1 MKKFYSYCF
10 FFLLLSGCLTVNA
23 QNNPP
28 TWPGGQGSA
37 NDVPVR
43 FAAGNFITGNNIQ
56 KQSFQKENLQPS
68 FFNSNYYVLVQ
79 FLKLPSLQAQND
91 LRTLGC
97 NLQTYLP
104 GNAYLATIK
113 NSFSFLQAADF
124 QIISINNVP
133 AVYKKDIALI
143 NYRQSSDK
151 ENQKLLAVSYYAS
164 VAKADVIAELEKA
177 GALIV
182 PTKYTD
188 ANVIF
193 IQVDIDKTDAIAAL
207 PFVTYVGL
215 QTLTDKEL
223 NYKSIGKHAVT
234 GLLSPS
240 GKNLSGKGITVG
252 VGDNS
257 EIVTQALDFT
267 GRTINRVPVP
277 FSFHG
282 IHVSGTV
289 AGAGLLDPKHNGM
302 APRATIVSQY
312 FSDIITT
319 APTYVADYNMVV
331 TNNSYTNAD
340 GGCPG
345 EGAYDV
351 VSNYVDKQMGDYEKL
366 LHIFAAGN
374 DGNLTCSPYPF
385 KFATIKSG
393 YQVAK
398 NVLTVGAVDTLYVAS
413 FFSSRG
419 PVNDGRLKPEIM
431 ATGYNVLST
440 RHNFTYGTSSGT
452 SMASP
457 IVAGVATLLNEQYRK
472 FNSGAVPQAALIKAV
487 LCNTAEDLGN
497 PGPDFT
503 FGFGNLNARRA
514 AEAIENNRF
523 YLSTSTS
530 STNTITVPAGVRR
543 LKVMLYWNDTAAAP
557 NAASQL
563 INDFDLTVVTPGSIT
578 HLPLIL
584 NPLPANVNDT
594 AVEGVDRRNNIEQ
607 VVIDTPAAG
616 NYVINV
622 NAFAL
627 PYGPQEYVVTY
638 QLDMN
643 GVTVEYP
650 FGDEK
655 IVPGESETI
664 RWNAYGDEANTF
676 TLEYFDGSSWNLIDN
691 NVPANAQSY
700 NWTAPPTVSNNYLV
714 RVSRNSSA
722 YTDQSDFNFTVIGQ
736 PVVTATIPCDGFA
749 QLDWP
754 AIPGATSYN
763 IWQLK
768 ADTMAIIGNTASL
781 TYLISGLNSATTYW
795 FGVSAKNGTV
805 NGRRSVSKSV
815 LPSTGVCTLAVFDN
829 DLKAVSID
837 APITGRQFTSSALT
851 ATEQIKFTIKNQDN
865 VATTGSYDLYYQ
877 INGGTTVMETS
888 AVAIAALATR
898 QYTFT
903 TTANFTA
910 PGIYTIKAWVKRTGD
925 TQLLDDTTT
934 VTIKHLSNA
943 LITLPVVDGFE
954 NALTKDY
961 LLNTTGLD
969 SIDRVDFKA
978 NTSRGRARTFINSG
992 FALNGNKAITLDQFP
1007 YSAVLNTDSLLMTY
1021 NLGNYISG
1029 QQLRLDFYYK
1039 NHGNENNPN
1048 NKVWIRGGDN
1058 KPWILAYDLIANQA
1072 ALGQYKHAIININDV
1087 LDTVLPAQPISSS
1100 FQIKFTQQ
1108 GNTSTNNPYPIVDQD
1123 DGYTFDDVG
1132 IKEVTNDIGISRII
1146 SPAVSG
1152 CGLAGNQTVSFEIKN
1167 YSSTTFTNVPVYY
1180 NVNGGGTVMETIA
1193 SLTPGLTTHNFA
1205 LPVNL
1210 LPDTDYNFNF
1220 WIYEAT
1226 DNYRNNDT
1234 VLNYNFHT
1242 APVISTFPY
1251 LEGFESG
1258 TGSWYSKGQNNSWQW
1273 GTPAKTIINK
1283 AANGTKAWVT
1293 NLTGNYNTNE
1303 ISYLYSPCFNLTGLT
1318 QPVLSFSHI
1327 FRIEDGT
1334 PADYNWVEYSVN
1346 GGVTWSR
1353 LGTNGGGTNWYN
1365 DPTGKNQWRNSLTT
1379 WHVAS
1384 FNIAPTTNIVR
1395 FRIVFTSDLGY
1406 NLEGVGID
1414 DIHVFDKA
1422 AVYAGTTLT
1431 GITQTVSGSSW
1442 VNFNSGATRVASIN
1456 ANGNNLGS
1464 TRVDVYPYT
1473 GTVRVANNQ
1482 YYLNRNI
1489 VIRPTTQPASNV
1501 TVRFYFTDA
1510 EAKSL
1515 LAATGCGACSKP
1527 KDPYE
1532 LGVTKYSGS
1541 AAQENGT
1548 LTDNGGA
1555 IYAYIL
1561 PANTEIVPYD
1571 NGYYAEFPVN
1581 SFSEFWLNNGGV
1593 NGNQSLPVNL
1603 LSFEA
1608 VKQTKKVLLQ
1618 WTTDNEV
1625 NADKYIVERS
1635 ADGVTYTSLG
1645 NVPAY
1650 NNGNKNNYSFTDM
1663 QPFTGLNFYRLK
1675 IMDIDGSFRNSPI
1688 RKINFD
1694 NAGDDFTIYPNPV
1707 TGNKLFITSSGNI
1720 NSAVLFDAAGRLIK
1734 LFTLKGRSNILDV
1747 SGIAKGTYQIKIF
1760 TENAAHTEKIIIQ

>member
-1 MKKFYSYCF
+1 MKKFYFYCF
-10 FFLLLSGCLTVNA
+10 HFLLLTACFSATA
-23 QNNPP
+23 QN
-28 TWPGGQGSA
+28 T
-37 NDVPVR
+37 DTPVR

-56 KQSFQKENLQPS
+56 KQSFQKENLQAS
-68 FFNSNYYVLVQ
+68 FFNNNFYVLVQ
-79 FLKLPSLQAQND
+79 FSKLPSLQVQIE
-91 LRTLGC
+91 LRSLGC
-97 NLQTYLP
+97 DLQTYLP
-104 GNAYLATIK
+104 GNAYLASIN
-113 NSFSFLQAADF
+113 NSFDFAKAADF
-124 QIISINNVP
+124 QITSINNIP
-133 AVYKKDIALI
+133 AVYKKDIALA
-143 NYRQSSDK
+143 NYHQSADK
-151 ENQKLLAVSYYAS
+151 ENQKVLAISYYGS
-164 VAKADVIAELEKA
+164 LNRTTVIAELEKIGVFMVA
-177 GALIV
+177 
-182 PTKYTD
+182 TKYTD
-188 ANVIF
+188 ANMIF
-193 IQVDIDKTDAIAAL
+193 IQADIDKADAIATL
-207 PFVTYVGL
+207 PFVSYVGL

-234 GLLSPS
+234 SLLSPS
-240 GKNLSGKGITVG
+240 GKNLSGKGITAG
-252 VGDNS
+252 VGDNA
-257 EIVTQALDFT
+257 EIATTTLDFT
-267 GRTINRVPVP
+267 GRVINRVPVP
-277 FSFHG
+277 LSFHG

-312 FSDIITT
+312 FSDIITS

-345 EGAYDV
+345 EGVYDV
-351 VSNYVDKQMGDYEKL
+351 VSNYVDKQTGDYEKL

-374 DGNLTCSPYPF
+374 DGNFTCSPYPF
-385 KFATIKSG
+385 KYATIKSG

-398 NVLTVGAVDTLYVAS
+398 NVLTVGAVDTLYAAS

-431 ATGYNVLST
+431 ATGYNTLST
-440 RHNFTYGTSSGT
+440 RHNFSYGTMSGT

-457 IVAGVATLLNEQYRK
+457 VVAGVATLLNEQYRK
-472 FNSGAVPQAALIKAV
+472 VYGGAVPQAALIKAV
-487 LCNTAEDLGN
+487 LCNTAEDSGN

-514 AEAIENNRF
+514 AEAIENSRF
-523 YLSTSTS
+523 YLSISVPS
-530 STNTITVPAGVRR
+530 SNTISVPAGVRR

-557 NAASQL
+557 NAATQL
-563 INDFDLTVVTPGSIT
+563 INDFDLTVVTPGNIT

-584 NPLPANVNDT
+584 NPSPANVNDT
-594 AVEGVDRRNNIEQ
+594 AVQGIDRRNNIEQ
-607 VVIDTPAAG
+607 VVIDNPAAG
-616 NYVINV
+616 DYAINV

-627 PYGPQEYVVTY
+627 PYGPQEYVITY
-638 QLDMN
+638 QMDMN

-655 IVPGESETI
+655 IVPGELEVI
-664 RWNAYGDEANTF
+664 RWNAYGDETKTF
-676 TLEYFDGSSWNLIDN
+676 TVEYFDGTAWNVIDN

-700 NWTAPPTVSNNYLV
+700 NWVVPATVSNNYKV
-714 RVSRNSSA
+714 RVSRNASP
-722 YTDQSDFNFTVIGQ
+722 YTNQSPFNFTVIGQ
-736 PVVTATIPCDGFA
+736 PVVITTIPCDGFA

-754 AIPGATSYN
+754 VIPGATSYN

-768 ADTMAIIGNTASL
+768 ADTMAIIGNTNSN
-781 TYLISGLNSATTYW
+781 TYLIPGLNNTTTYW

-815 LPSTGVCTLAVFDN
+815 LPSTGVCTLSIFDN
-829 DLKAVSID
+829 NLKATSID
-837 APITGRQFTSSALT
+837 APVTGRQFTSSALT
-851 ATEQIKFTIKNQDN
+851 AAEQIKFTIRNLDN
-865 VATTGSYDLYYQ
+865 VATTGSYDLFYQ
-877 INGGTTVMETS
+877 INGGATIMETS
-888 AVAIAALATR
+888 AVNIAALATR

-903 TTANFTA
+903 TPSNFAA
-910 PGIYTIKAWVKRTGD
+910 PGMYTIKAWVKRAGD
-925 TQLLDDTTT
+925 TQLADDTTT
-934 VTIKHLSNA
+934 ITIKHLPNA
-943 LITLPVVDGFE
+943 LLTLPVADGFE
-954 NALTKDY
+954 NGLTKDY

-969 SIDRVDFKA
+969 SIDRVDFKT
-978 NTSRGRARTFINSG
+978 NSVRGRARTFVNSG
-992 FALNGNKAITLDQFP
+992 FAFSGSKAVTLDQFP
-1007 YSAVLNTDSLLMTY
+1007 YNAALTTDSLLMTY
-1021 NLGNYISG
+1021 NLGNYVSG

-1039 NHGNENNPN
+1039 NHGNDNNPN

-1058 KPWILAYDLIANQA
+1058 KPWILAYDLVSNQA
-1072 ALGQYKHAIININDV
+1072 ALGEYKHAIININDV

-1100 FQIKFTQQ
+1100 FQIKFSQQ
-1108 GNTSTNNPYPIVDQD
+1108 GNTSANNPYPIVDQD
-1123 DGYTFDDVG
+1123 DGYTFDDVR
-1132 IKEVTNDIGISRII
+1132 IKEVTNDISINRII
-1146 SPAVSG
+1146 SPSVSG
-1152 CGLAGNQTVSFEIKN
+1152 CGLAGNQAISFEIKN

-1180 NVNGGGTVMETIA
+1180 NVNGGATVMETIA
-1193 SLTPGLTTHNFA
+1193 SLAPGLTTKTFA
-1205 LPVNL
+1205 LPENL

-1220 WIYEAT
+1220 WVYEVT
-1226 DNYRNNDT
+1226 DNYRNNDS

-1242 APVISTFPY
+1242 APVISAFPY
-1251 LEGFESG
+1251 LEGFESN

-1283 AANGTKAWVT
+1283 AANGSKAWVT

-1327 FRIEDGT
+1327 FKIEDAT
-1334 PADYNWVEYSVN
+1334 PADFTWVEYSVN

-1353 LGTNGGGTNWYN
+1353 LGVNGGGTNWYN
-1365 DPTGKNQWRNSLTT
+1365 DATGKNQWRASLPT

-1384 FNIAPTTNIVR
+1384 FNIPPTNSIVR

-1414 DIHVFDKA
+1414 DIDIFDKA
-1422 AVYAGTTLT
+1422 AVYAGSAIT
-1431 GITQTVSGSSW
+1431 GITQNVSGSNW
-1442 VNFNSGATRVASIN
+1442 VHFNSGATRIASIN
-1456 ANGNNLGS
+1456 ANGNSMGN
-1464 TRVDVYPYT
+1464 TIVDVYPYA
-1473 GTVRVANNQ
+1473 GTVRIANNQ

-1489 VIRPTTQPASNV
+1489 VIRPSTQPTSNV

-1532 LGVTKYSGS
+1532 LGVTKYSGA

-1548 LTDNGGA
+1548 LADNGGA
-1555 IYAYIL
+1555 VYAYIL
-1561 PANTEIVPYD
+1561 PANTEIIPYD
-1571 NGYYAEFPVN
+1571 NGYYAEFSVN

-1608 VKQTKKVLLQ
+1608 IKQTKKVLLQ
-1618 WTTDNEV
+1618 WTTDNEL

-1635 ADGVTYTSLG
+1635 ADGIGYTPIG

-1650 NNGNKNNYSFTDM
+1650 NNGNKNNYNLTNN
-1663 QPFTGLNFYRLK
+1663 QPLAGLNFYRLK
-1675 IMDIDGSFRNSPI
+1675 MMDIDGSFRNSPI

-1694 NAGDDFTIYPNPV
+1694 NAADDFTVYPNPV
-1707 TGNKLFITSSGNI
+1707 SGDKIFISSTGNV
-1720 NSAVLFDAAGRLIK
+1720 NSAVLFDAAGRLVK
-1734 LFTLKGRSNILDV
+1734 LFTLKGRSNTLDV
-1747 SGIAKGTYQIKIF
+1747 GGIVKGTYQLKIF
-1760 TENAAHTEKIIIQ
+1760 TEKSIHTEKIIIQ

>member
-1 MKKFYSYCF
+1 MKKFYSCWFYL
-10 FFLLLSGCLTVNA
+10 LLLSGCFSATA
-23 QNNPP
+23 QNTP
-28 TWPGGQGSA
+28 QGSA
-37 NDVPVR
+37 NDISVR
-43 FAAGNFITGNNIQ
+43 FAVGNFITGNNIQ
-56 KQSFQKENLQPS
+56 KQSFQKENLQTS
-68 FFNSNYYVLVQ
+68 FFNGSYYALVQ
-79 FLKLPSLQAQND
+79 FSKLPSLQVQND
-91 LRTLGC
+91 LRNAGC

-104 GNAYLATIK
+104 GNAYLASIK
-113 NSFSFLQAADF
+113 SSFNFLKAGDF
-124 QIISINNVP
+124 EISSINNIP
-133 AVYKKDIALI
+133 SLYKKDIAFT
-143 NYRQSSDK
+143 NFQQSVGK
-151 ENQKLLAVSYYAS
+151 EDQKLIAVSYYTS
-164 VAKADVIAELEKA
+164 INKADVIAELEKA
-177 GALIV
+177 GAQLV
-182 PTKYTD
+182 PTKYSD

-193 IQVDIDKTDAIAAL
+193 VQADMDKVDAIAAL
-207 PFVTYVGL
+207 PFVSYVGL

-252 VGDNS
+252 VGDNA
-257 EIVTQALDFT
+257 EIATVTLDFA
-267 GRTINRVPVP
+267 GRVINRVAVP

-289 AGAGLLDPKHNGM
+289 AGAGLLDPRHNGM

-319 APTYVADYNMVV
+319 APTYVTDYNMVV

-351 VSNYVDKQMGDYEKL
+351 VSNYVDKQAGDYKKL
-366 LHIFAAGN
+366 LHVFAAGN
-374 DGNLTCSPYPF
+374 DGGITCSPYPLNY
-385 KFATIKSG
+385 ATIKSG

-398 NVLTVGAVDTLYVAS
+398 NVLTVGAVDTLYAAAS
-413 FFSSRG
+413 FTSRG

-431 ATGYNVLST
+431 ATGYNVFST
-440 RHNFTYGTSSGT
+440 RHNFTYGFSSGT

-472 FNSGAVPQAALIKAV
+472 FNAGAVPQAALIKAV

-497 PGPDFT
+497 AGPDFT

-514 AEAIENNRF
+514 AETIENNRF
-523 YLSTSTS
+523 YLSTTTP
-530 STNTITVPAGVRR
+530 STNSITVPAGVRR

-557 NAASQL
+557 NAATQL
-563 INDFDLTVVTPGSIT
+563 VNDFDLTVVAPGSIT
-578 HLPLIL
+578 HQPLVL
-584 NPLPANVNDT
+584 DPSPATVNNN
-594 AVEGVDRRNNIEQ
+594 AIEGIDRRNNIEQ
-607 VVIDTPAAG
+607 VVIDMPAAG

-638 QLDMN
+638 QMDMN

-655 IVPGESETI
+655 MVSGESETI

-676 TLEYFDGSSWNLIDN
+676 TLEYFDGTSWNLINN

-700 NWTAPPTVSNNYLV
+700 NWTVPSTVSNNYRV
-714 RVSRNSSA
+714 SVSRNSSA
-722 YTDQSDFNFTVIGQ
+722 YSDQSDFDFRVIGQ
-736 PVVTATIPCDGFA
+736 PVVTATIPCDGYA

-754 AIPGATSYN
+754 AITGATSYD

-768 ADTMAIIGNTASL
+768 ADTMAIIGNTTSL
-781 TYLISGLNSATTYW
+781 TYLMSGLNSATTYW
-795 FGVSAKNGTV
+795 FGVSARNGTL
-805 NGRRSVSKSV
+805 NGRRSVSRSV
-815 LPSTGVCTLAVFDN
+815 LPSTGVCTLSMFDN
-829 DLKAVSID
+829 NLKAVSVD
-837 APITGRQFTSSALT
+837 APVTGRQFTSSALT
-851 ATEQIKFTIKNQDN
+851 AAEQIKFTIRNLDN
-865 VATTGSYDLYYQ
+865 VATTGTYDLYYQ
-877 INGGTTVMETS
+877 INGGATVMETS
-888 AVAIAALATR
+888 GVAIAALATR
-898 QYTFT
+898 QYSFS
-903 TTANFTA
+903 TTANFSA
-910 PGIYTIKAWVKRTGD
+910 PGIYSIKAWVKRTGD
-925 TQLLDDTTT
+925 TQLSDDTTAI
-934 VTIKHLSNA
+934 TIKHLSNI
-943 LITLPVVDGFE
+943 LVTLPVVDGFE
-954 NALTKDY
+954 NALAIDY

-969 SIDRVDFKA
+969 SIDRVDFKT
-978 NTSRGRARTFINSG
+978 NSTRGRARTFVNSG
-992 FALNGNKAITLDQFP
+992 FALNGSRAITLDQFP
-1007 YSAVLNTDSLLMTY
+1007 YSATLNTDSLLMTY

-1039 NHGNENNPN
+1039 NHGNENNPG
-1048 NKVWIRGGDN
+1048 NKVWIRGSDT
-1058 KPWILAYDLIANQA
+1058 KPWVLAYDLIANQA
-1072 ALGQYKHAIININDV
+1072 ALGEYKHAVININDV
-1087 LDTVLPAQPISSS
+1087 LDTVLPAQPIGNS
-1100 FQIKFTQQ
+1100 FQIRFSQQ
-1108 GNTSTNNPYPIVDQD
+1108 GNTSANNPYPIVDQD

-1132 IKEVTNDIGISRII
+1132 IKEVSNDIGITRII
-1146 SPAVSG
+1146 SPAISG
-1152 CGLAGNQTVSFEIKN
+1152 CGLAGNQTISYEIKN

-1180 NVNGGGTVMETIA
+1180 NVNGGATVMETIA
-1193 SLTPGLTTHNFA
+1193 SLPPGITTQNFA

-1210 LPDTDYNFNF
+1210 LADADYNFNF
-1220 WIYEAT
+1220 WVYEST
-1226 DNYRNNDT
+1226 DTYRNNDSI
-1234 VLNYNFHT
+1234 LNYNLHT
-1242 APVISTFPY
+1242 TPVINTFPY
-1251 LEGFESG
+1251 LQGFESG
-1258 TGSWYSKGQNNSWQW
+1258 AGSWYSKGQNNSWQW

-1303 ISYLYSPCFNLTGLT
+1303 VSFLYSPCFNLTGLT

-1327 FRIEDGT
+1327 FKIEDAT
-1334 PADYNWVEYSVN
+1334 PADFTWVEYSVD

-1365 DPTGKNQWRNSLTT
+1365 DATGKNQWRASLTT

-1384 FNIAPTTNIVR
+1384 FNIPPTAGIVR
-1395 FRIVFTSDLGY
+1395 LRIVFTSDLGY

-1431 GITQTVSGSSW
+1431 GITQTVNGSNW
-1442 VNFNSGATRVASIN
+1442 IHFNSGATRVASIN
-1456 ANGNNLGS
+1456 ANGNILGS
-1464 TRVDVYPYT
+1464 TTVDVYPYS
-1473 GTVRVANNQ
+1473 GAVRFQNYQ
-1482 YYLNRNI
+1482 YYVNRNI

-1515 LAATGCGACSKP
+1515 LAATGCAVCSKP

-1532 LGVTKYSGS
+1532 LGVTKFSGS

-1548 LTDNGGA
+1548 LADNAGGVHTF
-1555 IYAYIL
+1555 IL
-1561 PANTEIVPYD
+1561 PANTEIIPYD

-1593 NGNQSLPVNL
+1593 NGTQSLPVNL

-1608 VKQTKKVLLQ
+1608 VKQTKRVLLQ
-1618 WTTDNEV
+1618 WTTDNEL

-1635 ADGVTYTSLG
+1635 ADGITYTPIG
-1645 NVPAY
+1645 NVSAY
-1650 NNGNKNNYSFTDM
+1650 NNGNKNNYSLTDL
-1663 QPFTGLNFYRLK
+1663 QPLPGLNFYRLK
-1675 IMDIDGSFRNSPI
+1675 MTDVDGSFRYSPI

-1694 NAGDDFTIYPNPV
+1694 NTGDDFTIYPNPV
-1707 TGNKLFITSSGNI
+1707 KGDKIYISSTGNL
-1720 NSAVLFDAAGRLIK
+1720 NSAMLFDAAGSLIK
-1734 LFTLKGRSNILDV
+1734 LFTLKGRSNTLDV
-1747 SGIAKGTYQIKIF
+1747 GGVAKGTYQLKVF
-1760 TENAAHTEKIIIQ
+1760 TENATHTEKIIIQ